1 MKGSKKKPKQKSKYT
16 LRQFKMGIQHTKV
29 YGIQESHSKREVYSN
44 KYYIKK
50 SQIHNLISY

>member
-50 SQIHNLISY
+50 NLKYTT